1 MVPKWQTAQNH
12 QIIGSPTGWGQGPTG
27 TGAAFNF
34 QNFRAPHVRAGKF
47 SEPLMGA
54 ALNFQNFRASH
65 GRAQNFQSR
74 DPVFGAAFL
83 EHTIA
88 YRNCFHARPPPPLRK
103 PSPSLVSR
111 FQHKYPDYH
120 LWEKSKN
127 LNLVNPSI
135 PKMEVLDAC
144 F

>member
-1 MVPKWQTAQNH
+1 
-12 QIIGSPTGWGQGPTG
+12 
-27 TGAAFNF
+27 
-34 QNFRAPHVRAGKF
+34 
-47 SEPLMGA
+47 MGA

-83 EHTIA
+83 EHTIG
-88 YRNCFHARPPPPLRK
+88 YVNCSHARPPPPLRK

-111 FQHKYPDYH
+111 FQPKYPDYH
-120 LWEKSKN
+120 LWEKISEPLMGAAFNFQNFRASHGRAQKIAEP
-127 LNLVNPSI
+127 LMGAAVNFQI
-135 PKMEVLDAC
+135 